1 MGEQTTA
8 QSLYYL
14 VSKDTNMSST
24 EREQERLAL
33 LREYHHKLID
43 LGLPRQLANTAY
55 RIWRAGCF
63 FSGEEAILRRVDE
76 FLSTTQQQNSA
87 A

>member
-14 VSKDTNMSST
+14 VSKDTNMPLT
-24 EREQERLAL
+24 KRERKRLAL
-33 LREYHHKLID
+33 LREYHQRLID

-63 FSGEEAILRRVDE
+63 LSGEEAVLRRVEE
-76 FLSTTQQQNSA
+76 FL
-87 A
+87 